1 MNFDELFFFVPR
13 RFMVDWIPIR
23 VYRNHAD
30 KGVGFPRW
38 QPMSIKVS
46 LWNGD
51 SWATNGGR
59 DKIDWSKGPFIASF
73 GNYKIDACVWKGN
86 ARFCRADS
94 STNWW
99 NKERFSSLTS
109 TQRRYFKWVRKYHL
123 IYDYCQDNQRF
134 QNKLP
139 KECSLPKYWPKMRQR
154 QRQRHT
160 TICSLSHTAFFLAD
174 WLRLATWWTYFELT
188 SCGEIFYSIT
198 FMIYFISFV
207 NLITIY
213 IISFIVKFNLLKS
226 LNP

>member
-1 MNFDELFFFVPR
+1 MAHRYWPVPKYIVSLVKLVQPPVRDWLFWKKVVWISMNFFFFVPR

-59 DKIDWSKGPFIASF
+59 DKIDWSKGPFLASF

-109 TQRRYFKWVRKYHL
+109 TQRRYFK
-123 IYDYCQDNQRF
+123 
-134 QNKLP
+134 
-139 KECSLPKYWPKMRQR
+139 
-154 QRQRHT
+154 
-160 TICSLSHTAFFLAD
+160 
-174 WLRLATWWTYFELT
+174 
-188 SCGEIFYSIT
+188 
-198 FMIYFISFV
+198 
-207 NLITIY
+207 
-213 IISFIVKFNLLKS
+213 
-226 LNP
+226 